1 MVLPS
6 HFNYRFHKP
15 KNCTPTKK
23 YHPAKCTPQKKTSA
37 PSCVSRW
44 PLQRNGCR
52 LAGRSISCWVC
63 PCHLDCQ
70 SASLVGGFRSP
81 TPLYTPLKFDDENRY
96 TCSFQSLQ
104 NFSCFQYFCCYVKTT
119 EKSVGRHFWDFGG
132 FWWSFC
138 SSIPMDHLYHV
149 RLHQR
154 MPTQVINIQ
163 SSDRFLSY

>member
-96 TCSFQSLQ
+96 IPKMMTPDF
-104 NFSCFQYFCCYVKTT
+104 V
-119 EKSVGRHFWDFGG
+119 EGRYIFIFLSRHHFW
-132 FWWSFC
+132 
-138 SSIPMDHLYHV
+138 Y
-149 RLHQR
+149 
-154 MPTQVINIQ
+154 
-163 SSDRFLSY
+163 RFAKFRKP